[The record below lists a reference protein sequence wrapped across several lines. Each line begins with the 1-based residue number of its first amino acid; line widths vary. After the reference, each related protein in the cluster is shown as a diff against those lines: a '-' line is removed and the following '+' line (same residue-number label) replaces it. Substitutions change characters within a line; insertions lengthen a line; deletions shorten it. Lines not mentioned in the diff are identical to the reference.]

1 MGSGASKS
9 EAVASIHVLIIG
21 GGYAGMQVVF
31 ITIIVVGIIRMTMI
45 LTITIIRMTMI
56 LTITIIRMTI
66 IITITI
72 IRQQPNLTKEVLAS
86 LSSIQK
92 NISTIVLE
100 RSELL

>member
-45 LTITIIRMTMI
+45 LTIS
-56 LTITIIRMTI
+56 
-66 IITITI
+66 I

-86 LSSIQK
+86 LSLTQK

>member
-31 ITIIVVGIIRMTMI
+31 ITIIAVGIIRMTMI
-45 LTITIIRMTMI
+45 LTIS
-56 LTITIIRMTI
+56 
-66 IITITI
+66 I

>member
-31 ITIIVVGIIRMTMI
+31 ITIIAVGIIRMTIIITITIIRMTMI
-45 LTITIIRMTMI
+45 IITIIRMTMI
-56 LTITIIRMTI
+56 LTIS
-66 IITITI
+66 I

>member
-31 ITIIVVGIIRMTMI
+31 ITIIAVGIIRMTMI
-45 LTITIIRMTMI
+45 LTIS
-56 LTITIIRMTI
+56 
-66 IITITI
+66 I

-92 NISTIVLE
+92 NISTIALE
-100 RSELL
+100 RSELLSIRVQRE

>member
-31 ITIIVVGIIRMTMI
+31 IRMTMI
-45 LTITIIRMTMI
+45 LTIS
-56 LTITIIRMTI
+56 
-66 IITITI
+66 I